1 VKADHL
7 RKVYGNNVACKDVS
21 FGLNFGDCF
30 ALLGV
35 NGAGKTSTFKMLTG
49 EVVPTKGDSFIVSH
63 NVLTNFADARKQIGY
78 CPQFDAIFGLMTVRE
93 HLEFY
98 AMIKKIPTRLVKDLI
113 KRQIKDMNLEQYEDK
128 NSGTLSG
135 GNKRKLSVAM
145 SMIGNPP
152 VVFLDEPSAGMDPKA
167 RRFMW
172 EIIAKI
178 STRGK
183 NSAVILTTHSME
195 EAEALSTS
203 MGIMVDGQF
212 KCFGSKQ
219 HIKNKFGTGYQVEI
233 KFRDMKNEAVVEK
246 LISLD
251 IQNYLRENCPASYK
265 IEQYKGEEVIMLNK
279 DACVLVL
286 EKVLES
292 NKALQE
298 FHEEGFGNE
307 IITQLEKFEYYSI
320 ASLIKWEYVMKN
332 NLEAITTLVNE
343 FGQATLLEQYSPRY
357 RYRVPKKDKSVGY
370 FFGLME
376 KIKIK
381 LDVDEYSASQTTLE
395 QVFNGFAR
403 STGVEVVQRE
413 FKDEVMA
420 GNDNVL
426 RAYDSSLNKSQL
438 SDEEEE

>member
-7 RKVYGNNVACKDVS
+7 RKLYGNKVACKDVS

-63 NVLTNFADARKQIGY
+63 NVLTNFSEARKQIGY

-98 AMIKKIPTRLVKDLI
+98 AMIKKIPTRLVQDLI
-113 KRQIKDMNLEQYEDK
+113 RKQIKDMNLEQYENK
-128 NSGTLSG
+128 NAGTLSG

-265 IEQYKGEEVIMLNK
+265 IEQIKGEEVIMLNK
-279 DACVLVL
+279 EACILVL

-292 NKALQE
+292 NKALEE

-307 IITQLEKFEYYSI
+307 IIIQLEKYEYYSI
-320 ASLIKWEYVMKN
+320 ASLIKWEYVMRN

-343 FGQATLLEQYSPRY
+343 FGKATLLEQYSPRY
-357 RYRVPKKDKSVGY
+357 RYRVPKGDKSVGY

-413 FKDEVMA
+413 FSDENKA
-420 GNDNVL
+420 GSENALKV
-426 RAYDSSLNKSQL
+426 YDPSLNKSEL

>member
-7 RKVYGNNVACKDVS
+7 RKLYGNKVACKDVS

-63 NVLTNFADARKQIGY
+63 NVLTNFSEARKQIGY

-98 AMIKKIPTRLVKDLI
+98 AMIKKIPTRLVQDLI
-113 KRQIKDMNLEQYEDK
+113 RKQIKDMNLEQYENK
-128 NSGTLSG
+128 NAGTLSG

-265 IEQYKGEEVIMLNK
+265 IEQIKGEEVIMLNK
-279 DACVLVL
+279 EACILVL

-292 NKALQE
+292 NRALEE

-307 IITQLEKFEYYSI
+307 IIIQLEKYEYYSI
-320 ASLIKWEYVMKN
+320 ASLIKWEYVMRN

-343 FGQATLLEQYSPRY
+343 FGKATLLEQYSPRY
-357 RYRVPKKDKSVGY
+357 RYRVPKGDKSVGY

-413 FKDEVMA
+413 FSDENKA
-420 GNDNVL
+420 GSENALKV
-426 RAYDSSLNKSQL
+426 YDPSLNKSEL

>member
-7 RKVYGNNVACKDVS
+7 RKLYGNKVACKDVS

-63 NVLTNFADARKQIGY
+63 NVLTNFSEARKQIGY

-98 AMIKKIPTRLVKDLI
+98 AMIKKIPTRLVQDLI
-113 KRQIKDMNLEQYEDK
+113 RKQIKDMNLEQYENK
-128 NSGTLSG
+128 NAGTLSG

-265 IEQYKGEEVIMLNK
+265 IEQIKGEEVIMLNK
-279 DACVLVL
+279 EACILVL

-292 NKALQE
+292 NRALEE

-307 IITQLEKFEYYSI
+307 IIIQLEKYEYYSI
-320 ASLIKWEYVMKN
+320 ASLIKWEYVMRN

-343 FGQATLLEQYSPRY
+343 FGKATLLEQYSPRY
-357 RYRVPKKDKSVGY
+357 RYRVPKGDKSVGY